1 MDHKI
6 AYELIESYVF
16 GILEDDERAAVE
28 QHIDTGCAQ
37 CAARLREVSEL
48 SVRLAATVPPATAPA
63 HVKDRLMA
71 RVGMMHHPAKR
82 RQGAQPGGSLA
93 GWLRVAWGT
102 AAVAVAAAGFLFWQT
117 STLRSQLNDVNR
129 LLAATSQ
136 NTDEMRVEL
145 ASLHDELAKYRTAPT
160 LGEPGVRFVSLAG
173 MAPNPK
179 AFGNV
184 VTRPDKSAGMLYVY
198 RFPMAPEDKE
208 YQLWGLR
215 DGKPP
220 ISLGVFKVS
229 PDGTAMLNM
238 ETIPAGEEIVGFSVT
253 IEPMGGMPE
262 PTGMLYVKGMD
273 PMEEDG
279 G

>member
-6 AYELIESYVF
+6 AYELLDSYVF
-16 GILEDDERAAVE
+16 GILEEGERAAVE
-28 QHIDTGCAQ
+28 AHLNDGCTV
-37 CAARLREVSEL
+37 CSARLREVSEL
-48 SVRLAATVPPATAPA
+48 SVRLAATVPQAEPPA
-63 HVKDRLMA
+63 HVKERLMA
-71 RVGMMHHPAKR
+71 RVGMTHHPAR
-82 RQGAQPGGSLA
+82 SRQRAEGASPGA
-93 GWLRVAWGT
+93 WLRVAWGT
-102 AAVAVAAAGFLFWQT
+102 AAVAVAAAGFLLWQT
-117 STLRSQLNDVNR
+117 TALRRQVEETNR
-129 LLAATSQ
+129 LLAATTENTNRMQ
-136 NTDEMRVEL
+136 NEV
-145 ASLHDELAKYRTAPT
+145 ASLRGELDKYRHAPV
-160 LGEPGVRFVSLAG
+160 LGEPGVRFVSLDG
-173 MAPNPK
+173 MEPNRQ

-220 ISLGVFKVS
+220 ISLGMFSVNT
-229 PDGTAMLNM
+229 DGTAMLNM

-253 IEPMGGMPE
+253 IEPRGGMPE
-262 PTGMLYVKGMD
+262 PTGMMYVKGMD